1 MTTEGLTRW
10 PVIADAFEIYEILMR
25 LGVTAN
31 YTGFRQSAY
40 AVYLAMQNPDRLILV
55 SKWLYPDVA
64 KHYGTTWLAVER
76 NIRTAAKLAWESNP
90 MLLCELAAYRL
101 TGRPKAARFI
111 AILAFYFL
119 KAPPAA

>member
-1 MTTEGLTRW
+1 MNAESLTHW
-10 PVIADAFEIYEILMR
+10 PVIADAFEIYELLLR

-76 NIRTAAKLAWESNP
+76 NIRTVASLAWKSNP
-90 MLLCELAAYRL
+90 VLLCELAACSL
-101 TGRPKAARFI
+101 TGRPKAAQFI

-119 KAPPAA
+119 KTPPAV